1 MHYTLENLP
10 VIIDAAGTKM
20 QVQHGLGN
28 MAVGYNEFPA
38 MPKTPNLLEG
48 LPNDS
53 CPCPH
58 WGYMLK
64 GSVHIRYDDG
74 EEEVVRAGEVF
85 YYPPG
90 HVGWSDEET
99 AWIEFSPEK
108 EMNMVMEHIG
118 KKMQGM
124 GQ

>member
-1 MHYTLENLP
+1 MHSTLENLP

>member
-1 MHYTLENLP
+1 MHYSPENLP

-38 MPKTPNLLEG
+38 MPKSPNLLEG

-108 EMNMVMEHIG
+108 EMNMVMDHIG

>member
-1 MHYTLENLP
+1 MHYALENLP
-10 VIIDAAGTKM
+10 VIIEAPGTKM

-28 MAVGYNEFPA
+28 MAVAYNEFPP
-38 MPKTPNLLEG
+38 MPLTPNLLEG

-64 GSVHIRYDDG
+64 GSMHIIYDGG
-74 EEEVVRAGEVF
+74 EEELVQAGEVF
-85 YYPPG
+85 YFPAG
-90 HVGWSDEET
+90 HVGWSDEES
-99 AWIEFSPEK
+99 AWLEFSPEK
-108 EMNMVMEHIG
+108 ELNTVMDHIG

>member
-1 MHYTLENLP
+1 MHCTLENLP

>member
-108 EMNMVMEHIG
+108 EMNMVMDHIG

-124 GQ
+124 GR